1 MLRCPRCQSSEI
13 YRTAADSKWASLRR
27 KTTSKRPH
35 SCHACGWHGWGEET
49 GLKFT
54 PEQIEMASRALTQ
67 PLDIEQDIGLL
78 EVPKSAEPSDS
89 QHDPLILSHTS
100 KALRGDHEPA

>member
-1 MLRCPRCQSSEI
+1 
-13 YRTAADSKWASLRR
+13 
-27 KTTSKRPH
+27 
-35 SCHACGWHGWGEET
+35 
-49 GLKFT
+49 
-54 PEQIEMASRALTQ
+54 MASRALTQ